1 MVMLSSLFSLITFKI
16 LSLYAK
22 ASLMAK
28 NLSNKEDSTNSSL

>member
-1 MVMLSSLFSLITFKI
+1 MLSSLFSLITLKM

-28 NLSNKEDSTNSSL
+28 KISNKEDSTNSSL